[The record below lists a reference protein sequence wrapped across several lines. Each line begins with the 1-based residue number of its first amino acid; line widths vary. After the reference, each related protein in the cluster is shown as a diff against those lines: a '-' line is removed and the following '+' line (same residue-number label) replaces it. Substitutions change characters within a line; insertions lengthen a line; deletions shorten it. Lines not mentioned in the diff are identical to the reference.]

1 MDQSRI
7 GSHRLSA
14 RVFGAALLGVLF
26 FGALAP
32 SSADAQDLPPIC
44 RRRGV
49 YDAIRTLI
57 RFCPSGNC
65 IPRAGIGDLLEQ
77 RVDPATLQLIAS
89 DAALYPARVFYKA
102 GRGRFD
108 TTDVVS
114 RDHLAHAQADLRE
127 VARTYQRYP
136 NSKIIVLGRA
146 SQTGDMSTNVRL
158 SQERA
163 RRVADYL
170 HRTFNISYDDIHQA
184 YFGSRLFQM
193 QPGDLPSLGIAA
205 DDLPRGA
212 DGQADVALAANQS
225 TVAFVF
231 PCPETVE
238 QQQAQAAAEAHPD
251 ERCPIDEDG
260 GVPQAAPAA
269 PVVAPPAAC
278 RSELVREGKEIPT
291 RVYLTGGKLRE
302 LFAQYLAVLGKRTGK
317 RDLRELSVM
326 YPAANEQGV
335 LEWRT
340 KTGSGIGINWF
351 TADPAKRWEISL
363 DDIEVPVAPIPE
375 HSFKADIYCGVNPP
389 APLISNG
396 GCSVAHVGAGS
407 RSSRLPAAGLFV
419 ALGFVLVRRLRR
431 RPVSR

>member
-14 RVFGAALLGVLF
+14 RVFGAALLGVLL
-26 FGALAP
+26 FGAFAP
-32 SSADAQDLPPIC
+32 AAADAQDLPPIC

-77 RVDPATLQLIAS
+77 RVDPSTLQLIAS

-114 RDHLAHAQADLRE
+114 SDHLAHAQADLRE

-193 QPGDLPSLGIAA
+193 QPGDLASLGIAA
-205 DDLPRGA
+205 DDLPARRGWP
-212 DGQADVALAANQS
+212 S
-225 TVAFVF
+225 
-231 PCPETVE
+231 
-238 QQQAQAAAEAHPD
+238 
-251 ERCPIDEDG
+251 RCGPRRE
-260 GVPQAAPAA
+260 
-269 PVVAPPAAC
+269 PV
-278 RSELVREGKEIPT
+278 
-291 RVYLTGGKLRE
+291 
-302 LFAQYLAVLGKRTGK
+302 
-317 RDLRELSVM
+317 D
-326 YPAANEQGV
+326 
-335 LEWRT
+335 
-340 KTGSGIGINWF
+340 
-351 TADPAKRWEISL
+351 
-363 DDIEVPVAPIPE
+363 
-375 HSFKADIYCGVNPP
+375 
-389 APLISNG
+389 
-396 GCSVAHVGAGS
+396 
-407 RSSRLPAAGLFV
+407 
-419 ALGFVLVRRLRR
+419 RRLRL
-431 RPVSR
+431 PVSGDCRAAAGAGRGGGAPRRALSHRRGWRRSAGGPRGARGAGTAGVSLGARAARNGDPQAGVSNRRQAA